1 MSSEEQR
8 LKAVSDN
15 LKLIEH
21 HLTLHWIQSQ
31 QKPTQTEIETFC
43 QELRKAVKELEDI
56 QKMFKVFHGH
66 H

>member
-8 LKAVSDN
+8 LKAVSNN

-21 HLTLHWIQSQ
+21 HLTLHWIQGQ
-31 QKPTQTEIETFC
+31 QKPSQKEIETFC

-56 QKMFKVFHGH
+56 QKMLKVFNGNH
-66 H
+66 